1 VTTIE
6 RLRALLAEATP
17 GPWQQSHFL
26 DQRAYAHMPESW
38 KAERRAEEALLIR
51 PADPLGNAVAGARL
65 DSNRA
70 LIAAAVNALPALLD
84 VAEAARDY
92 LAHDRDTNALAAA
105 LGRLDV
111 AP

>member
-1 VTTIE
+1 VTIIE

-17 GPWQQSHFL
+17 GPWAWTETGGPF
-26 DQRAYAHMPESW
+26 
-38 KAERRAEEALLIR
+38 ALVMGPDGDELVHVR
-51 PADPLGNAVAGARL
+51 MNLGLG
-65 DSNRA
+65 SNPDRDAA

-105 LGRLDV
+105 LARLDV